1 MHSWRRLG
9 QGKSDEYTEDRPGSG
24 CPRLRMVT
32 ISYRLSGEAPFPA
45 AIQDCKAAVRFLRA
59 NAKELGIDPNKI
71 GAIGL
76 SAGGHLTALLASSH
90 GVDELKAR
98 AVIRPA
104 AVAFKRSFRW
114 ELKPTSCPSV
124 PAKYQRNVR
133 SGNSSQGG
141 SQDERPKAY
150 RLASPLEHLD
160 EDDPPC
166 LFITGETD
174 DERRATKFRKRMTD
188 FGLSS
193 GIEVIE
199 GAPHGFLTKQVW
211 FDRMIDAADAH
222 FMKFL
227 K

>member
-1 MHSWRRLG
+1 M
-9 QGKSDEYTEDRPGSG
+9 PSG
-24 CPRLRMVT
+24 
-32 ISYRLSGEAPFPA
+32 FPA
-45 AIQDCKAAVRFLRA
+45 GR
-59 NAKELGIDPNKI
+59 
-71 GAIGL
+71 
-76 SAGGHLTALLASSH
+76 HLTALLASSH
-90 GVDELKAR
+90 GVDELEGKGGNPACGSR
-98 AVIRPA
+98 IQA
-104 AVAFKRSFRW
+104 AVPMGAQTDFLSERTREVSKERQIWKQFM
-114 ELKPTSCPSV
+114 
-124 PAKYQRNVR
+124 
-133 SGNSSQGG
+133 GG

-174 DERRATKFRKRMTD
+174 DESTRATKFRKRMSD
-188 FGLSS
+188 LGISS

-211 FDRMIDAADAH
+211 FDQMIDAADAH